1 MSTAFDEDLL
11 KIPDFLKRQ
20 KGQKMAEPTE
30 PLKSIEEIYAEQEA
44 AERAA
49 RIAIKDVPEEDV
61 KPKKAAPRKSPRE
74 AMKEQIDG
82 YLGEL
87 EEEVDNFVLG
97 GYQGKF
103 EIYKWLNLTKVK
115 SPQAAAIS
123 EFYKPQLAELE
134 ELCKSNPDP
143 DLLEGYSHLKK
154 DELKR
159 FTEFMKT
166 LVEDSARWSKNVKP
180 VKGQRKKRSRSI
192 EQVVKHMKF
201 KAEDPTFKVTSVDP
215 SSILG
220 ASELWVLHTGYVKK
234 IGVYRAIDRGGLQIH
249 RSSVRNFDT
258 SNSVEKRIG
267 KNPDETIKKI
277 LEGGKVSLR
286 KLTSSLKAKDEEP
299 SGKINSNIVLLRV
312 IK

>member
-1 MSTAFDEDLL
+1 MTSAFDEDLL

-20 KGQKMAEPTE
+20 KGQKLAEPTE
-30 PLKSIEEIYAEQEA
+30 PLKSIDEIYAEQEA

-49 RIAIKDVPEEDV
+49 RKITDMPEEVV

-82 YLGEL
+82 YIGEL
-87 EEEVDNFVLG
+87 EEEVDKFVLG
-97 GYQGKF
+97 KYRSKF
-103 EIYKWLNLTKVK
+103 EIYKWLNKTGVK

-123 EFYKPQLAELE
+123 EFYKPQLEELE
-134 ELCKSNPDP
+134 AVQCKTDP
-143 DLLEGYSHLKK
+143 DLLEGYSYLKK
-154 DELKR
+154 DELNR
-159 FTEFMKT
+159 FIEFMKT

-180 VKGQRKKRSRSI
+180 TKTRKKRSRSV
-192 EQVVKHMKF
+192 EQQVKHMKF

-249 RSSVRNFDT
+249 RSSIRNFDT
-258 SNSVEKRIG
+258 DNSVEKRIG

-277 LEGGKVSLR
+277 LEGGKVTLR
-286 KLTSSLKAKDEEP
+286 KLTDTLKAKDEEP